1 MRPGLLSAARA
12 ARLRT
17 RVLIMSQI
25 YVAVDV
31 ETTGLDAYDDAVI
44 EVATVTLTADEI
56 VDEWSSLVDPL
67 REIPPFITRLTG
79 ITNDMVD
86 GEPTLR
92 SLRSK
97 LRRQV
102 GDNVIIG
109 HNVSFDMGFLE
120 QAYIGAGRHRMDTL
134 TLATI
139 LLPEAG
145 HYALSELARTLKLDP
160 GDRPRAHRALADA
173 RNAARLFQELFRRAC
188 ALDYAQL
195 SEIVAAGRSM
205 NWPETLFFEEALRR
219 VGKAAF
225 GQGQPLQRLFQ
236 PPRPEGHTL
245 NPRDEPQALD
255 EEVITGLLQPGG
267 NFSRAFPN
275 YEYREQQVQ
284 MVSAVVRSFNERQH
298 LIVEA
303 GTGTGKSIGYL
314 LPAAFWAQQNE
325 RCVVVS
331 TNTINLQDQL
341 VNKDLPQLQKLLP
354 FDVRATVLKG
364 KRNYLCT
371 RLFQQ
376 MRHSGPS
383 NTDEMA
389 LYARVLLWLPE
400 TRSGDVNEIS
410 LRSPGEQMAWARLSA
425 DNDACRMDTCR
436 EERCPLHVARRRAEQ
451 AHLLVVNH
459 SLLLA
464 DVAAGNRVLPPY
476 SDLIIDEAHHLEAA
490 VTDGLSF
497 RADRRFLESLLEE
510 VTRPR
515 AGMVGDVQSRVRT
528 ALPAQV
534 SSIIDGFAE
543 QLRNSGSQALTRLE
557 EFFGT
562 MDYFLQDHVGRSSQ
576 YAEQVRLVPAI
587 RTQPDWDHVE
597 LSWQNVDVHMKNV
610 AEGLQKL
617 AGALEEVTDSHELED
632 GEDLQIAVESL
643 GRKLEEA
650 RVNLN
655 AIISEPQEEMIYWVE
670 AFKSRLS
677 LHAAPLHIGP
687 LVEQHIFAD
696 KDTVVLTS
704 ATLRTAGRGGY
715 GDVDF
720 AYLRDRLHAQH
731 ADELAV
737 GSPFDYRRNTLLYL
751 VSDIPEPNQPG
762 YQRYVEDAILTVG
775 RTLKGRTMALFT
787 SYGQLRST
795 ARVIAQPLA
804 EANVGLLVQG
814 EGASRQQLL
823 ESFKNM
829 DSRTVLLGTRSF
841 WEGVDVPGIA
851 LQAVLI
857 VRLPFDV
864 PSDPIFAARSET
876 FESPFFEYSIPEAVL
891 RFRQG
896 FGRLIRR
903 RDDEGAVIIL
913 DKRVLT
919 KRYGQSFLDALPE
932 CTTIRQ
938 RHNRLE
944 ELLIRWFN
952 RERE

>member
-1 MRPGLLSAARA
+1 
-12 ARLRT
+12 
-17 RVLIMSQI
+17 MSQT
-25 YVAVDV
+25 YVAIDV
-31 ETTGLDAYDDAVI
+31 ETTGLDAYEDEVI
-44 EVATVTLTADEI
+44 EVAVVTLTADEI
-56 VDEWSSLVDPL
+56 VDEWSSLVNPN

-79 ITNDMVD
+79 ITDAMVED
-86 GEPTLR
+86 APSLR

-97 LRRQV
+97 VRRLI
-102 GDNVIIG
+102 GDHVVVG

-120 QAYIGAGRHRMDTL
+120 RAFIGVGQQRIDSL

-139 LLPEAG
+139 LLPDAG
-145 HYALSELARTLKLDP
+145 RYALAELARTLGLGKQTGKKAP
-160 GDRPRAHRALADA
+160 VAHRALADA
-173 RNAARLFQELFRRAC
+173 RNTAWLLQELFRRAC
-188 ALDYAQL
+188 ELEYAQL
-195 SEIVAAGRSM
+195 NEIVGAGRTI
-205 NWPETLFFEEALRR
+205 NWTETFFFEEALRR
-219 VGKAAF
+219 VGRSAF
-225 GQGQPLQRLFQ
+225 GRATELKRLYQ

-245 NPRDEPQALD
+245 NARDEIEGLD
-255 EEVITGLLQPGG
+255 QEVITSLLQPGG
-267 NFSRAFPN
+267 RFSRAFPG
-275 YEYREQQVQ
+275 YEFREQQVE
-284 MVSAVVRSFNERQH
+284 MVSAVTKAFNEQQH

-341 VNKDLPQLQKLLP
+341 VNKDLPQLKKLLP

-383 NTDEMA
+383 SADEMA
-389 LYARVLLWLPE
+389 LYARILLWLPR
-400 TRSGDVNEIS
+400 TQSCDVNEIS
-410 LRSPGEQMAWARLSA
+410 LRTPGEQLAWGRLSA
-425 DNDACRMDTCR
+425 DNDTCRMDTCR
-436 EERCPLHVARRRAEQ
+436 EERCPLHIARRRAEQ

-464 DVAAGNRVLPPY
+464 DVASGNRVLPPY
-476 SDLIIDEAHHLEAA
+476 HDLVIDEAHHLEAA

-510 VTRPR
+510 ITRPR
-515 AGMVGDVQSRVRT
+515 AGLVGDVQSRVR
-528 ALPAQV
+528 AVLPAKLV
-534 SSIIDGFAE
+534 STFDGLAE
-543 QLRNSGSQALTRLE
+543 ALRDSGSQALTRLD

-562 MDYFLQDHVGRSSQ
+562 MEYFLQDHIGTNSP
-576 YAEQVRLVPAI
+576 YAQQVRLVAAI
-587 RTQPDWDHVE
+587 RTQPGWEHVE
-597 LSWQNVDVHMKNV
+597 ISWQNLEVHLKRAVEGLHTLGEAV
-610 AEGLQKL
+610 AEV
-617 AGALEEVTDSHELED
+617 ADAHELED
-632 GEDLQIAVESL
+632 GDDLQIAIESL
-643 GRKLEEA
+643 GRKLEQA
-650 RVNLN
+650 RVNLQ
-655 AIISEPQEEMIYWVE
+655 AIIADPSEEMIYWAE
-670 AFKSRLS
+670 SYKNRIS

-720 AYLRDRLHAQH
+720 AYLRDRLHAGH
-731 ADELAV
+731 AEELAV
-737 GSPFDYRRNTLLYL
+737 GSPFDYRKNTLLYL
-751 VSDIPEPNQPG
+751 VSDMPEPNQPG

-787 SYGQLRST
+787 SYGQLRTT
-795 ARVIAQPLA
+795 ARAIAQPLA
-804 EANVGLLVQG
+804 EANIGLLVQG

-823 ESFKNM
+823 ESFKEV

-903 RDDEGAVIIL
+903 RDDEGVVVIL
-913 DKRVLT
+913 DKRVMT

-938 RHNRLE
+938 RHGRLE

>member
-1 MRPGLLSAARA
+1 MPQNL
-12 ARLRT
+12 
-17 RVLIMSQI
+17 
-25 YVAVDV
+25 VAIDV
-31 ETTGLDAYDDAVI
+31 ETTGLDAYEDAVI
-44 EVATVTLTADEI
+44 EVAVVTLTEDEI
-56 VDEWSSLVDPL
+56 IDEWSSLVDPE
-67 REIPPFITRLTG
+67 RDVPPFITRLTG
-79 ITNDMVD
+79 ISEEMLVAA
-86 GEPTLR
+86 PTLR
-92 SLRSK
+92 SLRGQV
-97 LRRQV
+97 RRMI
-102 GDNVIIG
+102 GDNIIVG
-109 HNVSFDMGFLE
+109 HNISFDMGFLE
-120 QAYIGAGRHRMDTL
+120 QAYIGGGQHRMDTL
-134 TLATI
+134 TLASI
-139 LLPEAG
+139 LLPHAG
-145 HYALSELARTLKLDP
+145 RYALSELVRLLELEQDSE
-160 GDRPRAHRALADA
+160 GHRALADA
-173 RNAARLFQELFRRAC
+173 RNTARLFQALFRRAC
-188 ALDYAQL
+188 RLEPSQL
-195 SEIVAAGRSM
+195 GEIIAAGRGM
-205 NWPETLFFEEALRR
+205 NWPETQFFERAMSRLAGASAGYGRQL
-219 VGKAAF
+219 K
-225 GQGQPLQRLFQ
+225 RLFQ
-236 PPRPEGHTL
+236 PPRPDGHTL
-245 NPRDEPQALD
+245 NPHDQLQPVD
-255 EEVITGLLQPGG
+255 EEMVTGMLQPGG
-267 NFSRAFPN
+267 NFSRAFPG

-284 MVSAVVRSFNERQH
+284 MVSAVTQAFNETGH

-314 LPAAFWAQQNE
+314 LPAAFWSQQNE

-354 FDVRATVLKG
+354 FEVRATVLKG

-383 NTDEMA
+383 SADEMA
-389 LYARVLLWLPE
+389 LYARILLWLPQ
-400 TRSGDVNEIS
+400 TQSGDVNEIS
-410 LRSPGEQMAWARLSA
+410 VRSQGEQMAWARLSA

-464 DVAAGNRVLPPY
+464 DVAAGNRVLPLY
-476 SDLIIDEAHHLEAA
+476 RDLIVDEAHHLESA

-497 RADRRFLESLLEE
+497 RADRRYLESMLEE

-515 AGMVGDVQSRVRT
+515 AGMVGDVQSRTRA
-528 ALPAQV
+528 ALPSHAV
-534 SSIIDGFAE
+534 NTVDGIVE
-543 QLRNSGSQALTRLE
+543 SLRQSGARALTRLE

-562 MDYFLQDHVGRSSQ
+562 LDYFLQDHVSRSSQ

-587 RTQPDWDHVE
+587 RTQPGWDHVE
-597 LSWQNVDVHMKNV
+597 IAWQNVDVHLKGV
-610 AEGLQKL
+610 SEGLQKL
-617 AGALEEVTDSHELED
+617 ASALDQATETHDLED
-632 GEDLQIAVESL
+632 GEDMQIAVESL

-650 RVNLN
+650 RVNLH
-655 AIISEPQEEMIYWVE
+655 AILLEPQEEMIYWVDV
-670 AFKSRLS
+670 FRSRLS
-677 LHAAPLHIGP
+677 IHAAPLHIGP
-687 LVEQHIFAD
+687 LVEKHIFD
-696 KDTVVLTS
+696 EKDTVVLTS
-704 ATLRTAGRGGY
+704 ATLRTSGRGGY

-720 AYLRDRLHAQH
+720 AYLRDRLHARH
-731 ADELAV
+731 AEELAV
-737 GSPFDYRRNTLLYL
+737 GSPFDYASNTLLYL
-751 VSDIPEPNQPG
+751 VSDMPEPNQPG
-762 YQRYVEDAILTVG
+762 YQRYVEEAILTVG
-775 RTLKGRTMALFT
+775 RAMQGRTMALFT
-787 SYGQLRST
+787 SYGQLRAT
-795 ARVIAQPLA
+795 ARAIAQPLA
-804 EANVGLLVQG
+804 EANIGLLVQG

-823 ESFKNM
+823 ESFKDL

-903 RDDEGAVIIL
+903 RDDEGVVVIL

-938 RHNRLE
+938 RHDRLE
-944 ELLIRWFN
+944 ELLQRWFS

>member
-1 MRPGLLSAARA
+1 
-12 ARLRT
+12 
-17 RVLIMSQI
+17 MSQM

-31 ETTGLDAYDDAVI
+31 ETTGLDAYEDAVI

-56 VDEWSSLVDPL
+56 VDEWSTLVDPL

-79 ITNDMVD
+79 ISDDMVQ
-86 GEPTLR
+86 GAPTLR

-102 GDNVIIG
+102 GDNIIIG
-109 HNVSFDMGFLE
+109 HNVSFDMRFLE
-120 QAYIGAGRHRMDTL
+120 HAYIGAGHHRIDTL

-139 LLPEAG
+139 LLPKAG
-145 HYALSELARTLKLDP
+145 HYSLSELARALKLGRRDKDK
-160 GDRPRAHRALADA
+160 GHRALADA

-188 ALDYAQL
+188 ALDAAQL
-195 SEIVAAGRSM
+195 SEIVAAGRGL
-205 NWPETLFFEEALRR
+205 NWPETHFFEEALRCVSKSAVAR
-219 VGKAAF
+219 
-225 GQGQPLQRLFQ
+225 GQPLTRLFR
-236 PPRPEGHTL
+236 PPRPDGHTL
-245 NPRDEPQALD
+245 NPRDEPQTLD
-255 EEVITGLLQPGG
+255 GEIITDLLQPGG
-267 NFSRAFPN
+267 SFSRAFPN

-284 MVSAVVRSFNERQH
+284 MVSAVTDSFNQQQH

-383 NTDEMA
+383 NADEMA
-389 LYARVLLWLPE
+389 LYARILLWLPE
-400 TRSGDVNEIS
+400 TQSGDVNEIS
-410 LRSPGEQMAWARLSA
+410 LRSQGEQMAWARLSA

-476 SDLIIDEAHHLEAA
+476 RDLVIDEAHHLEAA

-515 AGMVGDVQSRVRT
+515 AGMIGDVQSRVR
-528 ALPAQV
+528 AELPPQISGAV
-534 SSIIDGFAE
+534 DGFAE
-543 QLRNSGSQALTRLE
+543 ELRSSGNQALIRLE
-557 EFFGT
+557 EFFST
-562 MDYFLQDHVGRSSQ
+562 MDYFLHDHVGRNSQ
-576 YAEQVRLVPAI
+576 YAEQVRLVPAV
-587 RTQPDWDHVE
+587 RKQPAWDQVE
-597 LSWQNVDVHMKNV
+597 ISWQNVDVHLKDV
-610 AEGLQKL
+610 SEGLQKL
-617 AGALEEVTDSHELED
+617 AGALEEVIDSHELED
-632 GEDLQIAVESL
+632 GEDLFIAVESL
-643 GRKLEEA
+643 GRQLEEA
-650 RVNLN
+650 RVNLK
-655 AIISEPQEEMIYWVE
+655 AIILEPQEEMIYWAE
-670 AFKSRLS
+670 LFKNRLS

-696 KDTVVLTS
+696 KDTVILTS

-731 ADELAV
+731 AEELAV
-737 GSPFDYRRNTLLYL
+737 GSPFDYRKNTLLYL
-751 VSDIPEPNQPG
+751 VSDMPEPNQPG
-762 YQRYVEDAILTVG
+762 YQRHVEDAILTVG

-787 SYGQLRST
+787 SYGQLRKT
-795 ARVIAQPLA
+795 AQAIAQPLA

-823 ESFKNM
+823 ESFKDM

-903 RDDEGAVIIL
+903 RDDEGVVIIL

-938 RHNRLE
+938 RHSRLE

-952 RERE
+952 REKD

>member
-1 MRPGLLSAARA
+1 
-12 ARLRT
+12 
-17 RVLIMSQI
+17 MSQI

-31 ETTGLDAYDDAVI
+31 ETTGLDPYEDAVI
-44 EVATVTLTADEI
+44 EVATVTFTADELI
-56 VDEWSSLVDPL
+56 DEWSSLVDPL
-67 REIPPFITRLTG
+67 REVPPFITRLTG
-79 ITNDMVD
+79 ISDDMVQ
-86 GEPTLR
+86 GAPTLR

-97 LRRQV
+97 LRRQI
-102 GDNVIIG
+102 GENIIVG
-109 HNVSFDMGFLE
+109 HNVSFDMRFLE
-120 QAYIGAGRHRMDTL
+120 HAYIGAGHHRLDTL

-139 LLPEAG
+139 LLPRAG
-145 HYALSELARTLKLDP
+145 HYSLAELARTLKLGG
-160 GDRPRAHRALADA
+160 GDKDKGHRALADA

-188 ALDYAQL
+188 ELESDQL
-195 SEIVAAGRSM
+195 IEIIAAGRGL
-205 NWPETLFFEEALRR
+205 NWPETHFFDQALHNISKSAVARR
-219 VGKAAF
+219 
-225 GQGQPLQRLFQ
+225 QPLKRLFNT
-236 PPRPEGHTL
+236 PRPEGHTL

-255 EEVITGLLQPGG
+255 EEIITGMLQRGG
-267 NFSRAFPN
+267 TFSRAFPN
-275 YEYREQQVQ
+275 YEFREQQVE
-284 MVSAVVRSFNERQH
+284 MVSAVTNSFNRQQH

-303 GTGTGKSIGYL
+303 GTGTGKSVGYL

-354 FDVRATVLKG
+354 FDIRATVLKG

-383 NTDEMA
+383 SADEMV
-389 LYARVLLWLPE
+389 LYAKILLWLPQ
-400 TRSGDVNEIS
+400 TKSGDVNELS
-410 LRSPGEQMAWARLSA
+410 LRSQGEQMAWARLSA
-425 DNDACRMDTCR
+425 DNDACRVDTCR

-476 SDLIIDEAHHLEAA
+476 RDLIIDEAHHLEAA

-515 AGMVGDVQSRVRT
+515 AGMIGDVQSRVR
-528 ALPAQV
+528 AELPPQISGTV
-534 SSIIDGFAE
+534 DGFAE
-543 QLRNSGSQALTRLE
+543 KLRSSGNQALVRLE
-557 EFFGT
+557 EFFTT
-562 MDYFLQDHVGRSSQ
+562 MDYFLQDHVSRNSP
-576 YAEQVRLVPAI
+576 YAEQVRLVPAL
-587 RTQPDWDHVE
+587 RKQPEWDQVE
-597 LSWQNVDVHMKNV
+597 ISWQNVDVHLKGV
-610 AEGLQKL
+610 TEGLQKL
-617 AGALEEVTDSHELED
+617 AGALEEVTENHELED
-632 GEDLQIAVESL
+632 GEDLFIAVESL
-643 GRKLEEA
+643 GRQLEEA
-650 RVNLN
+650 RVNLK
-655 AIISEPQEEMIYWVE
+655 AIILEPQEEMIYWAE
-670 AFKSRLS
+670 LFKTRLS
-677 LHAAPLHIGP
+677 LNAAPLHIGP
-687 LVEQHIFAD
+687 LVEQHVFAE
-696 KDTVVLTS
+696 KDTIVLTS

-720 AYLRDRLHAQH
+720 AYLRDRLHAHH
-731 ADELAV
+731 AEELAV
-737 GSPFDYRRNTLLYL
+737 GSPFDYRKNTLLYL
-751 VSDIPEPNQPG
+751 VSDMPEPNQPG
-762 YQRYVEDAILTVG
+762 YQRQVEDAILTVG

-787 SYGQLRST
+787 SYGQLRKT
-795 ARVIAQPLA
+795 AQAIAQPLA

-823 ESFKNM
+823 ESFKDM

-903 RDDEGAVIIL
+903 RDDEGVVIIL

-952 RERE
+952 REKD

>member
-1 MRPGLLSAARA
+1 
-12 ARLRT
+12 
-17 RVLIMSQI
+17 MSQT

-31 ETTGLDAYDDAVI
+31 ETTGLDPYEDAVI
-44 EVATVTLTADEI
+44 EVAAVMLTADEI

-79 ITNDMVD
+79 ITDDMVQ
-86 GEPTLR
+86 GAPTLR
-92 SLRSK
+92 SLRNK

-109 HNVSFDMGFLE
+109 HNVSFDMRFLE
-120 QAYIGAGRHRMDTL
+120 HAYIGAGHHRMDTL

-139 LLPEAG
+139 LLPRAG
-145 HYALSELARTLKLDP
+145 HYSLNELSRTLKLDR
-160 GDRPRAHRALADA
+160 GARDKGHRALADA
-173 RNAARLFQELFRRAC
+173 RNAARLFQELMRRAC
-188 ALDYAQL
+188 ALDPVQL
-195 SEIVAAGRSM
+195 SEIIGAGRGL

-219 VGKAAF
+219 VSKSAVVR
-225 GQGQPLQRLFQ
+225 GQPLKRLFQ
-236 PPRPEGHTL
+236 SPRPDGHTL

-255 EEVITGLLQPGG
+255 EEIITGLLQPDGTFG
-267 NFSRAFPN
+267 RAFPN

-284 MVSAVVRSFNERQH
+284 MVSAVIDSFNQQQH

-303 GTGTGKSIGYL
+303 GTGTGKSISYL

-383 NTDEMA
+383 NADEMA
-389 LYARVLLWLPE
+389 VYARILLWLPE
-400 TRSGDVNEIS
+400 SQTGDVNELS
-410 LRSPGEQMAWARLSA
+410 LRSQGEQMAWGRLSA

-476 SDLIIDEAHHLEAA
+476 RDLIIDEAHHLESA

-497 RADRRFLESLLEE
+497 RADRRFLESLLED

-515 AGMVGDVQSRVRT
+515 AGMVGDVQSRVR
-528 ALPAQV
+528 AELPPQV
-534 SSIIDGFAE
+534 SSVVDGFAE
-543 QLRNSGSQALTRLE
+543 ELRSSGSQALTRLE
-557 EFFGT
+557 EFFST
-562 MDYFLQDHVGRSSQ
+562 MDYFLQDHIGGSSQ
-576 YAEQVRLVPAI
+576 YAEQVRLVPAV
-587 RTQPDWDHVE
+587 RTQPAWDHVE
-597 LSWQNVDVHMKNV
+597 TSWQNVDIHLKAVT
-610 AEGLQKL
+610 EGLHKL
-617 AGALEEVTDSHELED
+617 AEALEELTDSHEIED
-632 GEDLQIAVESL
+632 GEDLYIAVESL

-650 RVNLN
+650 RVNLK
-655 AIISEPQEEMIYWVE
+655 AIILEPQEGMIYWAE
-670 AFKSRLS
+670 LFKNRLS

-731 ADELAV
+731 AEELAV
-737 GSPFDYRRNTLLYL
+737 GSPFDYRANTLLYL
-751 VSDIPEPNQPG
+751 VSDMPEPNQPG
-762 YQRYVEDAILTVG
+762 YQRQVEDAILTVG

-787 SYGQLRST
+787 SYGQLRKT
-795 ARVIAQPLA
+795 AQAIAQPLA

-823 ESFKNM
+823 ESFKDM

-903 RDDEGAVIIL
+903 RDDEGVVIIL

-938 RHNRLE
+938 RHSRLE